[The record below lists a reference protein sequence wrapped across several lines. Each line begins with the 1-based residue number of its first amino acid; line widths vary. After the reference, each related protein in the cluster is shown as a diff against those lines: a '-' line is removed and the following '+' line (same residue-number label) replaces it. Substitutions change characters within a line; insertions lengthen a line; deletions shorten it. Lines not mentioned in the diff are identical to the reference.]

1 MAVQLN
7 EETRE
12 VLRAL
17 AGDHWLKSH
26 RYLDGT
32 KLFQLHDLDGQSR
45 KVSRQAVGELLAA
58 GLVSSN
64 QKFPAATFTL
74 TPSGRALAARLDSLP
89 AED

>member
-1 MAVQLN
+1 MDVELN
-7 EETRE
+7 AEARQ

-26 RYLDGT
+26 RYLDGV
-32 KLFQLHDLDGQSR
+32 KVFRLHGLAGGSR
-45 KVSRQAVGELLAA
+45 EVSRQAVEALLAA

>member
-1 MAVQLN
+1 MAAELN
-7 EETRE
+7 EEARQ

-32 KLFQLHDLDGQSR
+32 KTFRLHGLDGQSR
-45 KVSRQAVGELLAA
+45 EVSRQAVNTLLAA

-74 TPSGRALAARLDSLP
+74 TESGRALAQSLDPSSLG
-89 AED
+89 E

>member
-1 MAVQLN
+1 MTEELN
-7 EETRE
+7 AEARE

-17 AGDHWLKSH
+17 AGDHWLKAH

-32 KLFQLHDLDGQSR
+32 KVFRLHGLDGRSQS
-45 KVSRQAVGELLAA
+45 VSRAAVDALLAA

-64 QKFPAATFTL
+64 QKFPAATYTL
-74 TPSGRALAARLDSLP
+74 TAAGRWQANRPASPP